1 MYMSRTRSASRSGKV
16 EKDILPG
23 VRHSIIHRCIKFEDF
38 KWECKHV
45 CRASAERRELVE
57 TERRT
62 SSCPVL
68 VTIQIL
74 GGSLFA

>member
-23 VRHSIIHRCIKFEDF
+23 VRHSSIHRCIKFEDF
-38 KWECKHV
+38 KSECMHV

-57 TERRT
+57 TERGP
-62 SSCPVL
+62 PVL
-68 VTIQIL
+68 SWSQFRFLVEVCL
-74 GGSLFA
+74 LK